1 MPEITL
7 DILNNLEDKIGIKE
21 ITSENEFNDVIGKKK
36 IILYLLVD
44 WSGPERMSR
53 YAVYQSLND
62 LKIIDIEIFKIDCSD
77 QSKLYV
83 HHWMNNQSDKL
94 RNIYLGGNG
103 ETFLIE
109 NGKVTDFM
117 KHPFNV
123 GIEKTKETL
132 QKWI

>member
-1 MPEITL
+1 MPEITF
-7 DILNNLEDKIGIKE
+7 DILKKIEDNLGITE
-21 ITSENEFNDVIGKKK
+21 IANEREFYDAIGKKK

-44 WSGPERMSR
+44 WSGQERISR
-53 YAVYQSLND
+53 YVVYQSLND

-83 HHWMNNQSDKL
+83 HHWINNQSDKL
-94 RNIYLGGNG
+94 KNLYLQGNG

-109 NGKVTDFM
+109 DGKVKDFI
-117 KHPFNV
+117 KYPFKV